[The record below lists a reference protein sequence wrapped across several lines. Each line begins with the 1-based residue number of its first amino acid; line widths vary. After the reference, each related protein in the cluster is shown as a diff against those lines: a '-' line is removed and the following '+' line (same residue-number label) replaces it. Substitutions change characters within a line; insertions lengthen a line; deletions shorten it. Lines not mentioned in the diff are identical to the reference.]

1 MSESENYDDESKNV
15 VSDVKVFVGGIPYS
29 STEDNVRTYFEQIGE
44 VVNVEIPQNPKGSSR
59 GFALVEFK
67 NPDSAKLAISKL
79 HDTELDGRSIVVR
92 PDGQRT
98 PRTRDNR
105 RGGRGGGR
113 GRGGSRGGGRG
124 GNRHSDDRRPPRS
137 RSPPAHRP
145 GFQVYVNNFPWS
157 TTWQDLRELFS
168 KYGEVAHASVVRDG
182 SGRSR
187 GFGSVRFVREEDMLA
202 AIDGL
207 NDTEYN
213 GRTLTVR
220 KDRYQE

>member
-1 MSESENYDDESKNV
+1 MSEQEIYDDESKNV

-29 STEDNVRTYFEQIGE
+29 SSVDDVRAYFEQIGE

-67 NPDSAKLAISKL
+67 NPDSAKAAITKL
-79 HDTELDGRSIVVR
+79 HDTDLDGRTIVVR

-113 GRGGSRGGGRG
+113 GRGSGRGRGG

-168 KYGEVAHASVVRDG
+168 KYGEVAHASVVRDN